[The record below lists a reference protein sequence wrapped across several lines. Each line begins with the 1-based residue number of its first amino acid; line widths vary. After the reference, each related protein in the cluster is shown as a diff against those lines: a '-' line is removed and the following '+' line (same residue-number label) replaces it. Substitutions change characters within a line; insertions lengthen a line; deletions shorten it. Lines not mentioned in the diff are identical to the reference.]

1 MASRTAHTLHA
12 QSSLSALAPDGA
24 AQVPSSN
31 ATLRHGPF
39 EDAQALFAGSLFV
52 GLAMLMYAQAGLLT
66 GIRGLENFG
75 KDPKDDTNN
84 WQPRISAAW
93 SPRFGPSPMGSTQ

>member
-39 EDAQALFAGSLFV
+39 EDAQALFAKKIESITDAV
-52 GLAMLMYAQAGLLT
+52 YE
-66 GIRGLENFG
+66 LEMPTKGF
-75 KDPKDDTNN
+75 
-84 WQPRISAAW
+84 
-93 SPRFGPSPMGSTQ
+93 